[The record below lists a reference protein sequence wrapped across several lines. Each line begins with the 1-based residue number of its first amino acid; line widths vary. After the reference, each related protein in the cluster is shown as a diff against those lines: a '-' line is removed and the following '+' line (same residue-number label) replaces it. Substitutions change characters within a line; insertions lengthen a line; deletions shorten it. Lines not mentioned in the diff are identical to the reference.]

1 MACQCTLGLLLLTEG
16 EIANCDISISLLVV
30 ATRIVGVFGFVF
42 IVIFILLIIVFRVIK
57 LEYRRRLLLTT
68 SVSDPPRRGGEYR
81 VAALRLESRTWCAR
95 L

>member
-1 MACQCTLGLLLLTEG
+1 MVCQCTLGLLLLTEG
-16 EIANCDISISLLVV
+16 EIANCDIIISFLVV
-30 ATRIVGVFGFVF
+30 ATRIVGVFGFVL
-42 IVIFILLIIVFRVIK
+42 IVIFFLLIVVFRVIK

-81 VAALRLESRTWCAR
+81 AAALRLESRTWCTR